1 MEGVKQRT
9 KSKGLF
15 IGLSC
20 LSIGCL
26 VGSFAYPLSK
36 LEVWHQTE
44 INQFKQLYTK
54 VFIITENER
63 NIPYSFNKKKAE
75 KVANIYQDYKFQ
87 KLMLLAASIISASI
101 ALAIGDKTVQ
111 SASID
116 DEVRHIDGQAQR
128 EFLVSQIKHKWAMAT
143 QSQKLQFREELKEL
157 AALFDDE
164 TMEATEINETD
175 KFTNANYMLMEEH
188 FLKKVKHNFQLITP
202 IVLHPVRLGY
212 NLPY

>member
-1 MEGVKQRT
+1 
-9 KSKGLF
+9 
-15 IGLSC
+15 
-20 LSIGCL
+20 
-26 VGSFAYPLSK
+26 
-36 LEVWHQTE
+36 
-44 INQFKQLYTK
+44 
-54 VFIITENER
+54 
-63 NIPYSFNKKKAE
+63 
-75 KVANIYQDYKFQ
+75 
-87 KLMLLAASIISASI
+87 
-101 ALAIGDKTVQ
+101 
-111 SASID
+111 
-116 DEVRHIDGQAQR
+116 
-128 EFLVSQIKHKWAMAT
+128 MAT